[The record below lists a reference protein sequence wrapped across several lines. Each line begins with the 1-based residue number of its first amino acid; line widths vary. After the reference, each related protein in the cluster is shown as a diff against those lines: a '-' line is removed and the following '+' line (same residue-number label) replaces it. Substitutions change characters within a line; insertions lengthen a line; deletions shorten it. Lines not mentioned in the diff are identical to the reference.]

1 MRSLR
6 GFEVSNFGGCIVGYK
21 GVGSENRKAEYTVR
35 AREKVGRVAGH
46 RGAREEDGERVF

>member
-1 MRSLR
+1 M
-6 GFEVSNFGGCIVGYK
+6 GYK